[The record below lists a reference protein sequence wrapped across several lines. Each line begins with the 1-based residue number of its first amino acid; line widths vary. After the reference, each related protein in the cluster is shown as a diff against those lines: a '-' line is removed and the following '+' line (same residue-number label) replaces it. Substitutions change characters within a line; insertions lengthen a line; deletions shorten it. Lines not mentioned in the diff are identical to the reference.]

1 MTWFYIILIKRFFQ
15 FLMDKSNYTIILD
28 LVHVYLDLMYIY
40 DIRTF
45 NYAAIHINMLK
56 RKLYLD

>member
-45 NYAAIHINMLK
+45 SYATIHINMLK
-56 RKLYLD
+56 R